1 MNMKNLFWILLLGMM
16 AACSGKQKQD
26 HAEERLI
33 SVTME
38 PLRFFVEQIAGDK
51 YKVIS
56 MVPKGSSPETYDPT
70 PGQLVDLGKSNL
82 YFKIGY
88 IGFEQM
94 WMDKLAANAPE
105 MKIIDTSAGIDL
117 ITDGHRHGH
126 DHEHV
131 TGVEPHIWNSP
142 DNALIIARNIRN
154 ALCEAD
160 PANANYYQARFENLQ
175 KVILETDNQL
185 REILKNADKAFLI
198 YHPALSYFARDY
210 GLRQISIE
218 EGGKQP
224 SPAHLKA
231 LIDECRKGN
240 VSVIFVQQEFDTRNA
255 ELIAKETGTRI
266 VPINPLSY
274 DWQEEMIKVAKA
286 LSKEGGNQPD

>member
-1 MNMKNLFWILLLGMM
+1 MKYSLLFLFIVLF
-16 AACSGKQKQD
+16 AACSGNSKQRNS
-26 HAEERLI
+26 AEKI
-33 SVTME
+33 ITVTME

-70 PGQLVDLGKSNL
+70 PGQLMDLGKSDI

-94 WMDKLAANAPE
+94 WMDKLSANAPG
-105 MKIIDTSAGIDL
+105 MKVFDTSKGIDL
-117 ITDGHRHGH
+117 IRDTHSH
-126 DHEHV
+126 DEHEHV
-131 TGVEPHIWNSP
+131 GGIEPHTWNSP
-142 DNALIIARNIRN
+142 ANALIIAGNIRDALSEEDPGN
-154 ALCEAD
+154 ASFY
-160 PANANYYQARFENLQ
+160 NARFDSLRQ
-175 KVILETDNQL
+175 IIAETDSQV
-185 REILKNADKAFLI
+185 RQILKNADSTFLI

-231 LIDECRKGN
+231 LIDACKKEDVK
-240 VSVIFVQQEFDTRNA
+240 VIFVQQEFDSRNA
-255 ELIAKETGTRI
+255 ELIAKETGTKI
-266 VPINPLSY
+266 IPINPLSY
-274 DWQEEMIKVAKA
+274 NWQEEVIKVANA
-286 LSKEGGNQPD
+286 LSENKKEQS